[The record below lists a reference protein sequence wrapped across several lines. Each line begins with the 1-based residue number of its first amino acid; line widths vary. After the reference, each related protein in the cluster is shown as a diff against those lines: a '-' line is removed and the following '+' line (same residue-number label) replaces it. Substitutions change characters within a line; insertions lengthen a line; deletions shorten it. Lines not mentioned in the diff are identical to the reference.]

1 LSYVYLGVIKIK
13 TIEVMVKQEFLEYWF
28 GIGKNLGL
36 DDEKAI
42 EYAEKQFE
50 DYR

>member
-1 LSYVYLGVIKIK
+1 ML
-13 TIEVMVKQEFLEYWF
+13 KQEFLEYWF

-42 EYAEKQFE
+42 EYAENQFE